1 MSETARGVAV
11 DILAR
16 VERTGAYA
24 EPLLNAALSAGGLA
38 DPRDRGLTTQLV
50 YGTLR
55 MQGRLDW
62 ILRRLYRGRLAD
74 LEPVA
79 RAILRTALY
88 QLEYADRIPAFAV
101 VDAAVTLA
109 RRYIPR
115 RAGLVNALL
124 RNVLR
129 NRDTIPWPDP
139 GRDPAGH
146 IAATASHPPWLVRRW
161 LEVYGDQE
169 TAALCRADNEQ
180 PPCTL
185 RVNRLRTDPAAAR
198 EALAAAG
205 IPSEPARRSPDGLV
219 VSGSAS
225 GLNQSAP
232 YRDGAL
238 HIQDEASQLIAPLVA
253 PLPGDAVLDLCAG
266 RGGKTTHLAA
276 LMEDA
281 GGILAVDI
289 HPRKLADLETLA
301 RRLGATSIRTRT
313 GDAEADLGEA
323 LHARFDRVLVDAPC
337 SGTGTL
343 RRNPEIKWRLQ
354 PRDLAPLVRRQRRI
368 LEAAAA
374 YPRRGGLL
382 VYVTCALLPEENE
395 DVITDFLERH
405 PEYAPEAPPPP
416 FPAALLDAAG
426 YFRSLPHR
434 DGMDGFFGAR
444 LRRAG

>member
-24 EPLLNAALSAGGLA
+24 EPLLNAALSAGTLG
-38 DPRDRGLTTQLV
+38 DPRDRGLATRLV

-74 LEPVA
+74 LEPAA

-88 QLEYADRIPAFAV
+88 QLECADRIPAFAAV
-101 VDAAVTLA
+101 NDAVALA
-109 RRYIPR
+109 RRYVPQ

-124 RNVLR
+124 RNALR
-129 NRDTIPWPDP
+129 RRDAIPWPDP
-139 GRDPAGH
+139 ARDPAGH
-146 IAATASHPPWLVRRW
+146 IAATASHPLWLVRRW
-161 LEVYGDQE
+161 IEIYGPGE

-185 RVNRLRTDPAAAR
+185 RINRLRIAPPAAR

-205 IPSEPARRSPDGLV
+205 IPCDPARHSPDGLV
-219 VSGSAS
+219 VAGPAAA
-225 GLNQSAP
+225 LTQSAP

-253 PLPGDAVLDLCAG
+253 PRRGEAVLDLCAG
-266 RGGKTTHLAA
+266 SGGKTTHLAA

-281 GGILAVDI
+281 GEILAVDI

-313 GDAEADLGEA
+313 GDAEADLGES

-354 PRDLAPLVRRQRRI
+354 PHDLDPSS
-368 LEAAAA
+368 AASGASWR
-374 YPRRGGLL
+374 PRRP
-382 VYVTCALLPEENE
+382 T
-395 DVITDFLERH
+395 
-405 PEYAPEAPPPP
+405 
-416 FPAALLDAAG
+416 
-426 YFRSLPHR
+426 
-434 DGMDGFFGAR
+434 
-444 LRRAG
+444 RAGAASSSTPPAPSCPRRTRG